1 MKAKDN
7 TGSNNPPTTQDI
19 LGMINSLSDRHVL
32 KSMPPQY
39 AAGFANAAVN
49 VYDPTK
55 IRKILRQKFYIPNEA
70 NFTED
75 AYLQSVAE
83 LSVSNHVRNA
93 AVFDFETEKRVNP
106 ANKKDVDVYYRVG
119 STKVCIEVKCP
130 IEEQQEPLPT
140 ITLSTAGRLP
150 DHRQSM
156 ANVKTALS
164 SSSSLKIIDGKN
176 RDLRLKEALLG
187 AHQKF
192 KPNPK

>member
-19 LGMINSLSDRHVL
+19 LGMTNSLSDRHVL

-93 AVFDFETEKRVNP
+93 GRADCRTTGKAWQMLKPRSARVRLL
-106 ANKKDVDVYYRVG
+106 KS
-119 STKVCIEVKCP
+119 STVKIEISV
-130 IEEQQEPLPT
+130 
-140 ITLSTAGRLP
+140 
-150 DHRQSM
+150 
-156 ANVKTALS
+156 
-164 SSSSLKIIDGKN
+164 
-176 RDLRLKEALLG
+176 
-187 AHQKF
+187 
-192 KPNPK
+192 